1 MKSKE
6 EKGNGVLADVSR
18 SKKVLMAIPYFLLW
32 LLYLFLTMEK
42 RTEYMMAESKGM
54 KCVGSK
60 DTSCFLPGSETTYYF
75 DPKKKPQRDYITWK
89 EFWKA
94 RGY

>member
-1 MKSKE
+1 MNNSE
-6 EKGNGVLADVSR
+6 QQTQSCQTDVSR

-32 LLYLFLTMEK
+32 LLYFFLTMEK
-42 RTEYMMAESKGM
+42 RTEYIMSESKGM

-75 DPKKKPQRDYITWK
+75 DPKEKPQRDYITWK
-89 EFWKA
+89 QFWKA